1 MSTPKTV
8 RVKIAVAVD
17 EFGGWNS
24 SGWRSKKPD
33 YESEA
38 QSLALEGVEGVHVA
52 FHWVEADVPVPET
65 TTIQATA
72 THDRTEV
79 FKDQ

>member
-1 MSTPKTV
+1 MNNPKTV

-17 EFGGWNS
+17 EYGAWAANGWN
-24 SGWRSKKPD
+24 SKKPD
-33 YESEA
+33 YESAA
-38 QSLALEGVEGVHVA
+38 QSLAMEGVEGAHVA
-52 FHWVEADVPVPET
+52 FHWIEADVPVPET
-65 TTIQATA
+65 TTIRATA

>member
-1 MSTPKTV
+1 MTTPKTV
-8 RVKIAVAVD
+8 RVRIAVAVD
-17 EFGGWNS
+17 EYGEWAANGWN
-24 SGWRSKKPD
+24 SKKPD
-33 YESEA
+33 YDTSA
-38 QSLALEGVEGVHVA
+38 QSLALEGVEGCAVG